1 MTASNPEPPNGFQL
15 DALVPAEMA
24 AKAEQVGVKKAH
36 LPATSMFVLAILAG
50 AFIALGAIFSTTVA
64 AGAAGLPYGVVR
76 LLAGLVF
83 SLGLILVVVGGAELF
98 TGNNLIVMAWAS
110 GKVSSRLLLQNWGIV
125 YLGNFAGALA
135 TAALMFASG
144 QFNFGQGAVGAAALA
159 TANAKAGLGFGQALV
174 LGILCNALVCL
185 AVWLT
190 FSARTTTDRILAIVP
205 PITAFVA
212 AGFEHSIAN
221 MYFIPVGLFIKA
233 GAPETFWAAIGK
245 TVNDYGSLTW
255 RNFLVNNLLP
265 VTLGN
270 VIGGTVLV
278 GAVYWFVYLRPR
290 AHPPTAKAAAA
301 SKRQKPGATGA
312 AKPVE
317 RARRG

>member
-1 MTASNPEPPNGFQL
+1 MNAAPNDLPVGLQL
-15 DALVPAEMA
+15 DALLPAEMA

-36 LPATSMFVLAILAG
+36 LPALSMFVLAVLAG
-50 AFIALGAIFSTTVA
+50 AFIALGAIFSTTVV
-64 AGAAGLPYGVVR
+64 AGAAGLPYGLVR

-110 GKVSSRLLLQNWGIV
+110 GKVSTRLLLQNWAVV
-125 YLGNFAGALA
+125 YLGNFAGAMA
-135 TAALMFASG
+135 TAVLVFASG
-144 QFNFGQGAVGAAALA
+144 QYIFGQGAVGAAALA
-159 TANAKAGLGFGQALV
+159 TANAKAGLDFWQALV

-205 PITAFVA
+205 PITALVA

-221 MYFIPVGLFIKA
+221 MYFIPIGLLIKA
-233 GAPETFWAAIGK
+233 GAPESYWTLLAK
-245 TVNDYGSLTW
+245 TPGDYADLTW
-255 RNFLVNNLLP
+255 TNFFVNNLLP

-270 VIGGTVLV
+270 IVGGAVLV
-278 GAVYWFVYLRPR
+278 GAVYWFVYQRPR
-290 AHPPTAKAAAA
+290 GGAPATQKEVGHAKATENGRSAPAISVA
-301 SKRQKPGATGA
+301 DHRP
-312 AKPVE
+312 
-317 RARRG
+317 